1 MAIAQGWFHFC
12 ADRTANQGIRTHFG
26 TNLALHKGLRRG
38 SFHAPLCHVWCVIP
52 MPRRYAVREVAP
64 DKWTVYDIFTGW
76 PAKVDGNRMTN
87 IESWEANEFAELLNQ
102 QDLTRRAKAGISGLW
117 FQPPTSAPP
126 G

>member
-1 MAIAQGWFHFC
+1 
-12 ADRTANQGIRTHFG
+12 
-26 TNLALHKGLRRG
+26 
-38 SFHAPLCHVWCVIP
+38 

-126 G
+126 GYPESMKLAGRRCYDGCLGDARRRACGLRRMQGRSIAFSSGRHDAKLSK